1 SPGQPRDSRIAT
13 ETCTPSAAAAQV
25 TSRRYSST
33 RCSAPVTK
41 VEMSPVSTVNPSVS
55 AARFMRHHTTPI
67 TLLTVLA
74 LSACASSGADTDG
87 DGGTAD
93 LRPVSFALD
102 WAPNTNHVGVY
113 VAEELGYFTD
123 AGLKVTILPYAS
135 TPAVQLVSAGEA
147 DFGIGGQA
155 SVQMARTSGLD
166 VISVYRVTQ
175 TDTGR
180 LVVLGVREAATRPA
194 DLDGVTFGG
203 FGAPLYSALAR
214 ATIQGDGGE
223 GAFTEVALDTGA
235 YEALSQGRVDF
246 TLSVATWENIQA
258 ELDE

>member
-1 SPGQPRDSRIAT
+1 
-13 ETCTPSAAAAQV
+13 
-25 TSRRYSST
+25 
-33 RCSAPVTK
+33 
-41 VEMSPVSTVNPSVS
+41 
-55 AARFMRHHTTPI
+55 MRHHTTPI

-123 AGLKVTILPYAS
+123 AGLEVTILPYAS

-180 LVVLGVREAATRPA
+180 LVVLGDRE
-194 DLDGVTFGG
+194 DV
-203 FGAPLYSALAR
+203 S
-214 ATIQGDGGE
+214 
-223 GAFTEVALDTGA
+223 
-235 YEALSQGRVDF
+235 
-246 TLSVATWENIQA
+246 TLR
-258 ELDE
+258 